1 MNQPVRHINPF
12 RDTAFKYREKGW
24 YGTIPL
30 PYKDKF
36 PPPTGYIGHNAPH
49 PDDDR
54 VQRWCN
60 GEDLDRTRSNIGI
73 RLAGVTKEYEILG
86 IDVDHYTSGKK
97 VKTGH
102 DQLKDLESKFGELPA
117 TWTSSSRVDGKSGI
131 RYFLVPRGF
140 AYRGKISADI
150 ECISKGTRFAVV
162 WPSIHPDGPTY
173 WWFPPNVSPDKN
185 GRDAWDGQI
194 PLASDLPQ
202 LPKAWHDY
210 LTQGGMRADAK
221 ERIDMDASIQEIYD
235 WADATFYGDD
245 DAPLCTRMAKTVQQQ
260 IADIEGEATSH
271 DKIVKAHWHIYRLAA
286 EGHNGWNKA
295 VNEIEQF
302 YAQDT
307 IQRGKRNL
315 SEVRNE
321 IFRSRTN
328 GLRKIKAQI
337 DGRIAIGANA
347 VDPSCLV
354 SGACVVAGEVK
365 VASGRMAGLQARL
378 DGDDDDISDENDDS
392 DIGDDSSSADSD
404 SDDSGEP
411 PDGLE
416 DVPRGPIRPVDEY
429 EMNDD
434 GNAQHF
440 VDLFSFGDSNGAS
453 VRFADGYGWI
463 VWHSGNPVTSGS
475 GLSDSEPHWE
485 LDPLG
490 DQEIRRMWQRVKK
503 RQINYVEQALYP
515 DYITQLTQAQA
526 AGGPIPPAVKAAK
539 AKYEDWKR
547 FAQASGNNRNAE
559 NAIKAVKSI
568 PSVSISV
575 NELDRN
581 PYLLGV
587 RNGVVEL
594 DSDNVRL
601 RKAQASDYITLN
613 TGTPF
618 EAPSKFAQEKWNEYL
633 DTFLPNRELQ
643 RATQIALGHCLIGG
657 NPEKIMLVLKGNP
670 NTGKSTMVNTIEKAL
685 GDYAMTVNTQF
696 FQSHK
701 FNVMMAEAIQK
712 RVVICSE
719 FDEEEELSAS
729 IVKRITGGT
738 DKVTQEIKF
747 SNAKIEGIP
756 QYVPILATNGTPRIL
771 GADKAL
777 ENRLFIIPFNITP
790 DRVDKQAAS
799 VVTSVCATA
808 CLNWLIEGY
817 VEYRRI
823 GGLVRTREI
832 EEISKEFVAELD
844 EVATFVH
851 ECVTEQTNPI
861 GAVTRK
867 AMYDRFERWWLDN
880 NYKQRIISRPLFK
893 RRLSALGLQSRN
905 NRHRFNGELDHWWM
919 GVKLKEPDRVV
930 LKMPSFDNIKTENE
944 KNGSDDN
951 S

>member
-1 MNQPVRHINPF
+1 MQ
-12 RDTAFKYREKGW
+12 
-24 YGTIPL
+24 
-30 PYKDKF
+30 
-36 PPPTGYIGHNAPH
+36 
-49 PDDDR
+49 
-54 VQRWCN
+54 
-60 GEDLDRTRSNIGI
+60 
-73 RLAGVTKEYEILG
+73 
-86 IDVDHYTSGKK
+86 
-97 VKTGH
+97 
-102 DQLKDLESKFGELPA
+102 DLESKFGKLPD
-117 TWTSSSRVDGKSGI
+117 TWTSSSRIDGKSGI

-173 WWFPPNVSPDKN
+173 WWFPPGVSPDKN
-185 GRDAWDGQI
+185 GREQWTGEI
-194 PLASDLPQ
+194 PLASDLPH
-202 LPKAWHDY
+202 LPKDWHEY

-221 ERIDMDASIQEIYD
+221 ERIDMDASVQEIYD
-235 WADATFYGDD
+235 WADATFYGSDGD
-245 DAPLCTRMAKTVQQQ
+245 EEDESPLCTRMAKTVQQQ
-260 IADIEGEATSH
+260 KRDIENEATSH
-271 DKIVKAHWHIYRLAA
+271 DKIIKAHWHIYRLAA
-286 EGHNGWNKA
+286 EGHNGWNRA
-295 VNEIEQF
+295 VNEIEAF
-302 YAQDT
+302 YLEDT
-307 IQRGKRNL
+307 VERGKRNL

-337 DGRIAIGANA
+337 DARVAIGANA

-354 SGACVVAGEVK
+354 SGACVVHGQARA
-365 VASGRMAGLQARL
+365 ASSRMADLQARL
-378 DGDDDDISDENDDS
+378 DGDDDDILLRASQNSKAKNGVLGSVDSGDDS
-392 DIGDDSSSADSD
+392 DDSD
-404 SDDSGEP
+404 SDDSYQEP

-434 GNAQHF
+434 GNAAHF
-440 VDLFSFGDSNGAS
+440 VDLFSGDGLGAS
-453 VRFADGYGWI
+453 VRYADGYGWL
-463 VWHSGNPVTSGS
+463 VWHSGMDSG
-475 GLSDSEPHWE
+475 GQPRWE
-485 LDPLG
+485 LDQLG
-490 DQEIRRMWQRVKK
+490 DQEIRRMWQVVKK
-503 RQINYVEQALYP
+503 RQVNYVEQALYP

-594 DSDNVRL
+594 DNDNVRL
-601 RKAQASDYITLN
+601 RKAEAKDYITLN
-613 TGTPF
+613 TGTAYETPT
-618 EAPSKFAQEKWNEYL
+618 KFAQEKWNEYL

-701 FNVMMAEAIQK
+701 FNVVLAESLQK

-738 DKVTQEIKF
+738 DKITQEIKF
-747 SNAKIEGIP
+747 SNAKISGIP
-756 QYVPILATNGTPRIL
+756 QYVPILATNGTPRIA

-777 ENRLFIIPFNITP
+777 ENRLFLIPFNITP

-808 CLNWLIEGY
+808 CLNWLIEGFI
-817 VEYRRI
+817 EYRRI
-823 GGLVRTREI
+823 GGLVRTKEI
-832 EEISKEFVAELD
+832 DELTQEFMAETDDTLNFAYD
-844 EVATFVH
+844 WIQKSESLGH
-851 ECVTEQTNPI
+851 QIDPEWCVTRT
-861 GAVTRK
+861 
-867 AMYDRFERWWLDN
+867 AMYKHYERYCEESGILRHNKLTPHGLTTKLRSIGLNGTEGKRSRTIGGVSNRWW
-880 NYKQRIISRPLFK
+880 Y
-893 RRLSALGLQSRN
+893 
-905 NRHRFNGELDHWWM
+905 
-919 GVKLKEPDRVV
+919 GVKLVTPKFSAKVISINSVQPR
-930 LKMPSFDNIKTENE
+930 LENE
-944 KNGSDDN
+944 K
-951 S
+951 